1 VGKSRRVLCALG
13 VEPPLEEVD
22 DLLNREWF
30 SLVAGSNRIPF
41 NGSETLGWIDYDEP
55 LFRGE
60 VEDVAQSGQIPLLR
74 DRGERRL
81 AFLFR
86 PRDGLADRQIA
97 IELGPVGREASQDRS
112 RVKTGIVVDGI
123 DGGLIANYFADES
136 YGGPLPIQPLGA
148 EAVDGGILLDQPQVL
163 LDELAERHLCRPTRI
178 EQLVEK

>member
-1 VGKSRRVLCALG
+1 MQLCRFVGAQAKEEAQQWQPKAPASLIVGKSRRVLCALG

-97 IELGPVGREASQDRS
+97 IELVRLAGRRARTV
-112 RVKTGIVVDGI
+112 R
-123 DGGLIANYFADES
+123 A
-136 YGGPLPIQPLGA
+136 
-148 EAVDGGILLDQPQVL
+148 
-163 LDELAERHLCRPTRI
+163 
-178 EQLVEK
+178 